1 MLTTLWIKYFE
12 SENYEDKQEN
22 TLKFEYY
29 EKNMRESNSNQ
40 EIFNLSDTSFIDKIM
55 YSNFCELLG
64 SSLQQECEEENF
76 SS

>member
-1 MLTTLWIKYFE
+1 
-12 SENYEDKQEN
+12 
-22 TLKFEYY
+22 
-29 EKNMRESNSNQ
+29 MRESNSNQ